1 MIVNVCF
8 AHPQLSDNFSSHL
21 EDFKFV
27 NPEDTPVI
35 SVAANPSV
43 HGGWRAKCR
52 CCCLLWREEG
62 RVFDG
67 GRGGWGRELGC
78 SGGGEGR
85 IRGVG
90 G

>member
-1 MIVNVCF
+1 MIVHVCF

-52 CCCLLWREEG
+52 CCCLLWEG
-62 RVFDG
+62 VGLMEGEGVG
-67 GRGGWGRELGC
+67 GGNLAAQ
-78 SGGGEGR
+78 GGGE
-85 IRGVG
+85 RGG
-90 G
+90 